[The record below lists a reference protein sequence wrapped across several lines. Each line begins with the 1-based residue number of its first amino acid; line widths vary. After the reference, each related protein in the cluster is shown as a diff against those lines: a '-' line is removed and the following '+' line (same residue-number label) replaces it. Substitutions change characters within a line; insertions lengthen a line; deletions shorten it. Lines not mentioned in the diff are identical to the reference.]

1 MPVQNG
7 PRRVIAA
14 MRIIAAMVRGARVI
28 AAMRIIA
35 AMAYDARLVVKS
47 KLHYFAFIKD
57 RLDQPRRS
65 MFNDTCFGPWLNLSY
80 VDNEEGLVHYM
91 LQKQF
96 HQKDESYDLPLVYY
110 LNGHSLAFGRQEFCL
125 ITGFRFGIVSF
136 RKWRYGQ
143 IPFRDRVFPHKV
155 GQHVKLIDLFQIIED
170 EEVFIKLSDDD
181 AIRVCLLLTLD
192 VIFMGKDLGSIVDD
206 IFLRMVEDLD
216 EWNAFPWGEHVWR
229 QLYDSIRNVSSK
241 HIPGYREIT
250 GVNESKDL
258 PTYSLNGFVAAFKI
272 WIIESSDKSKNWW
285 NKTPGVI
292 PRALAWS
299 KHTSLRQTDYFDQL
313 FAKDSKPNLVV
324 TPSGL
329 EAEAEWY
336 TRSQEFFKWYTPRAP
351 PLAKG
356 GHWDQFFQKAAEK
369 KSRHKSI
376 TEGSLVE
383 SRGKDVE
390 VVSLEQRVKD
400 LECRTFKLETVIQ
413 VITSDRKKLK
423 KDSDEKVVDLADEYC
438 SEVNEFI
445 NLFDSPFVD
454 VDNKADGLNNVS
466 KAKLEEAEK
475 QEFEEHQMDKSPKM
489 SDEVENR
496 RKLIEKL
503 NSPPIKRVI
512 EKCGY
517 KKRRCEDVVRPPYV
531 EKKSKTSEVPSAKEL
546 RGRKKIQDPV
556 IAEKLL
562 QVRPWV
568 ERIHVSYEMDRFFL
582 SDGWRNCMFP
592 WSDLV
597 VDRYFWDALLGLDAN
612 RKGWLRDE
620 HIDLW
625 ISYMWHTRPSD
636 MDWSMVSS
644 FFLPLLMK
652 GTMPVWY
659 ANKETYPLGW
669 GEVERVFI
677 PINEPELHWSLA
689 EFHIQTGRVTFI
701 DSGPVYEN
709 EMRPYYLSV
718 RNCLATRLPELL
730 EQVGVFEQKE
740 IDSNTYKITFNN
752 AKNVPKQGGVFDDCG
767 VWLCIF
773 LFRLGNGK
781 LLDVD
786 NPVQVAL
793 AYRERLLRFY
803 YKHKIHVA

>member
-1 MPVQNG
+1 M
-7 PRRVIAA
+7 
-14 MRIIAAMVRGARVI
+14 
-28 AAMRIIA
+28 
-35 AMAYDARLVVKS
+35 
-47 KLHYFAFIKD
+47 KD
-57 RLDQPRRS
+57 RLDQPWRS

-125 ITGFRFGIVSF
+125 FTGFRFGIVSF

-143 IPFRDRVFPHKV
+143 IPFHDRVFPHKV

-313 FAKDSKPNLVV
+313 FAK
-324 TPSGL
+324 
-329 EAEAEWY
+329 
-336 TRSQEFFKWYTPRAP
+336 
-351 PLAKG
+351 
-356 GHWDQFFQKAAEK
+356 
-369 KSRHKSI
+369 
-376 TEGSLVE
+376 
-383 SRGKDVE
+383 
-390 VVSLEQRVKD
+390 
-400 LECRTFKLETVIQ
+400 
-413 VITSDRKKLK
+413 
-423 KDSDEKVVDLADEYC
+423 
-438 SEVNEFI
+438 
-445 NLFDSPFVD
+445 
-454 VDNKADGLNNVS
+454 
-466 KAKLEEAEK
+466 
-475 QEFEEHQMDKSPKM
+475 
-489 SDEVENR
+489 
-496 RKLIEKL
+496 KL

-517 KKRRCEDVVRPPYV
+517 RKRRCEDVVRPPYV
-531 EKKSKTSEVPSAKEL
+531 EKKSKTSEVPSAEEL

-568 ERIHVSYEMDRFFL
+568 E
-582 SDGWRNCMFP
+582 
-592 WSDLV
+592 
-597 VDRYFWDALLGLDAN
+597 DALLGLDAN

-730 EQVGVFEQKE
+730 EQVGVFAQKE

>member
-1 MPVQNG
+1 
-7 PRRVIAA
+7 
-14 MRIIAAMVRGARVI
+14 
-28 AAMRIIA
+28 
-35 AMAYDARLVVKS
+35 
-47 KLHYFAFIKD
+47 
-57 RLDQPRRS
+57 
-65 MFNDTCFGPWLNLSY
+65 
-80 VDNEEGLVHYM
+80 M

-96 HQKDESYDLPLVYY
+96 QQKDESYDLPLVYY

-125 ITGFRFGIVSF
+125 LTGFRFGIVSF
-136 RKWRYGQ
+136 RKRRYGQ
-143 IPFRDRVFPHKV
+143 IPFRDSVFPHKV

-170 EEVFIKLSDDD
+170 EEVFIKLSDED

-216 EWNAFPWGEHVWR
+216 EWNAFPWGEQVWR

-258 PTYSLNGFVAAFKI
+258 PTYSLNGFVAAFK
-272 WIIESSDKSKNWW
+272 
-285 NKTPGVI
+285 
-292 PRALAWS
+292 
-299 KHTSLRQTDYFDQL
+299 
-313 FAKDSKPNLVV
+313 
-324 TPSGL
+324 
-329 EAEAEWY
+329 
-336 TRSQEFFKWYTPRAP
+336 
-351 PLAKG
+351 
-356 GHWDQFFQKAAEK
+356 
-369 KSRHKSI
+369 
-376 TEGSLVE
+376 
-383 SRGKDVE
+383 
-390 VVSLEQRVKD
+390 
-400 LECRTFKLETVIQ
+400 
-413 VITSDRKKLK
+413 
-423 KDSDEKVVDLADEYC
+423 
-438 SEVNEFI
+438 
-445 NLFDSPFVD
+445 
-454 VDNKADGLNNVS
+454 
-466 KAKLEEAEK
+466 
-475 QEFEEHQMDKSPKM
+475 
-489 SDEVENR
+489 
-496 RKLIEKL
+496 
-503 NSPPIKRVI
+503 
-512 EKCGY
+512 
-517 KKRRCEDVVRPPYV
+517 
-531 EKKSKTSEVPSAKEL
+531 
-546 RGRKKIQDPV
+546 
-556 IAEKLL
+556 
-562 QVRPWV
+562 
-568 ERIHVSYEMDRFFL
+568 
-582 SDGWRNCMFP
+582 
-592 WSDLV
+592 
-597 VDRYFWDALLGLDAN
+597 
-612 RKGWLRDE
+612 

-773 LFRLGNGK
+773 LYRLGNGK

>member
-1 MPVQNG
+1 MENRWSGVIG
-7 PRRVIAA
+7 FRVLECWHAT
-14 MRIIAAMVRGARVI
+14 
-28 AAMRIIA
+28 
-35 AMAYDARLVVKS
+35 AYDARLVVKS
-47 KLHYFAFIKD
+47 KLHYFAFMKD

-110 LNGHSLAFGRQEFCL
+110 LNGHSLTFGRQEFCL
-125 ITGFRFGIVSF
+125 LTGFRFGMVSF

-170 EEVFIKLSDDD
+170 EEVFMKLSGED

-192 VIFMGKDLGSIVDD
+192 VIFMGKELGSIVDD

-229 QLYDSIRNVSSK
+229 QLYDSIKMS
-241 HIPGYREIT
+241 
-250 GVNESKDL
+250 L
-258 PTYSLNGFVAAFKI
+258 PSIYQRVLIRVKI
-272 WIIESSDKSKNWW
+272 GG
-285 NKTPGVI
+285 T
-292 PRALAWS
+292 WS

-324 TPSGL
+324 IPSGL

-336 TRSQEFFKWYTPRAP
+336 TQSQEFFKWYTPRAP

-356 GHWDQFFQKAAEK
+356 GPWDQFFQKAAEK
-369 KSRHKSI
+369 KARHKSI
-376 TEGSLVE
+376 REGSLVE

-400 LECRTFKLETVIQ
+400 LEFRTFKLETVIQ
-413 VITSDRKKLK
+413 VITSDRKKVK
-423 KDSDEKVVDLADEYC
+423 KDSDEKVIDLADEYC
-438 SEVNEFI
+438 TEVNEIF
-445 NLFDSPFVD
+445 NLFDSPVVD
-454 VDNKADGLNNVS
+454 VDNKADGLHNVS
-466 KAKLEEAEK
+466 KGNHEKAEK
-475 QEFEEHQMDKSPKM
+475 QEFEEDQRDKSPKM

-496 RKLIEKL
+496 RKLIEQL
-503 NSPPIKRVI
+503 NSPPIKRAI
-512 EKCGY
+512 EKCVY
-517 KKRRCEDVVRPPYV
+517 RKRRFEDVVRPPYV
-531 EKKSKTSEVPSAKEL
+531 EKKSKTSEVPSAEEL
-546 RGRKKIQDPV
+546 RGRKNIQDPV

-562 QVRPWV
+562 EVRPWV
-568 ERIHVSYEMDRFFL
+568 EVLNRPIQNIDRIHVSYEIDRFL
-582 SDGWRNCMFP
+582 LRDRWRNCVFP

-597 VDRYFWDALLGLDAN
+597 VDRYFGDSLIGLDDK

-636 MDWSMVSS
+636 MDWSMVSC

-652 GTMPVWY
+652 GTMPKWY

-677 PINEPELHWSLA
+677 PINETELHWSLA

-718 RNCLATRLPELL
+718 RNCLATKLPELL

-740 IDSNTYKITFNN
+740 IDPNTYKITFNN

-773 LFRLGNGK
+773 LYRLGNGK
-781 LLDVD
+781 LLEVD

-793 AYRERLLRFY
+793 AYRERLLCFY
-803 YKHKIHVA
+803 YRNKIHVA